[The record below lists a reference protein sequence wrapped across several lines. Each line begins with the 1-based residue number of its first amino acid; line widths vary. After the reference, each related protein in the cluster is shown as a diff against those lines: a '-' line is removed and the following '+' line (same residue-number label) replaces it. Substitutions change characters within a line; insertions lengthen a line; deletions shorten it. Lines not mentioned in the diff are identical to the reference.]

1 MNHTTSGLLL
11 TGLVAL
17 PIGVAGGVA
26 VAHSSSTHPTATPTA
41 KTGAT
46 ARPSATPQA
55 KKKVARAVA
64 KPTPAPLRTI
74 TGPSVDMDWGPVQA
88 TLVVQGKRLV
98 DVRIS
103 APTERARSA
112 FINQQ
117 AVPWLR
123 QETLQAQSAN
133 INLIS
138 GATLTSEAY
147 AQSLQAALDA
157 AHL

>member
-1 MNHTTSGLLL
+1 MNRTTSGLLL

-26 VAHSSSTHPTATPTA
+26 VAHSSSTHPAATPTA
-41 KTGAT
+41 KPGAK
-46 ARPSATPQA
+46 ARPTATPRA
-55 KKKVARAVA
+55 KKVARAAA
-64 KPTPAPLRTI
+64 KPTPVPQRSV
-74 TGPSVDMDWGPVQA
+74 TGPSVDMEWGPVQA